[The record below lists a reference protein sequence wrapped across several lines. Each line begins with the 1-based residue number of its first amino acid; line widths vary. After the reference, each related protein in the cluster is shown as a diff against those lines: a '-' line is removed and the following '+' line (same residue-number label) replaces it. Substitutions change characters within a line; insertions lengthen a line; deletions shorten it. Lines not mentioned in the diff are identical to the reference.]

1 MQTLEVSGKSAI
13 VVAVPSPLT
22 PPKETCFL
30 AIPFSKELD
39 PLSDLIMK
47 AANKNGLLTIRTDQI
62 QNDLTFTADFMHQI
76 RSAKVVVAVLSP
88 EPGSSKANANV
99 LYEVGCAHALG
110 KPTVLLTSDP
120 VSVPSDIAHFYR
132 KPLPDGTKPLSAGIY
147 MSENLLSGN
156 VTSDRIA
163 YAIEQC
169 IARME
174 NPYIDPW
181 WKDDIRFA
189 DHKVV
194 RLLEP
199 DFWVSFGKILSFSKL
214 IQANMVLVEAHLDSL
229 WRAAYE
235 FQRAKGA
242 KASQVQWSEVTSK
255 WTDEYWVIYSKW
267 LQPNVFAIL
276 EGEFAKV
283 EACFNLLH
291 KDADEQI
298 DTAANRSQAR
308 FRDLKDTLMTYQGFH
323 QAVDATIKGNMAT
336 FPGDANVF
344 LGQVR
349 NLWHCAKTCLGHVGE
364 LVDELLTVMR

>member
-1 MQTLEVSGKSAI
+1 
-13 VVAVPSPLT
+13 VPPPL
-22 PPKETCFL
+22 KETCFL

-39 PLSDLIMK
+39 PLSDLIIK

-62 QNDLTFTADFMHQI
+62 QNDLTFTSDLMHQI

-110 KPTVLLTSDP
+110 KPTVLLTSD
-120 VSVPSDIAHFYR
+120 SCSIPSDIEHFYR
-132 KPLPDGTKPLSAGIY
+132 KQLPTEID
-147 MSENLLSGN
+147 MNENLLSGN
-156 VTSDRIA
+156 ITFDTIS
-163 YAIEQC
+163 YAIDQC
-169 IARME
+169 IGRMK

-199 DFWVSFGKILSFSKL
+199 EFWVSFGRILSFSKL

-242 KASQVQWSEVTSK
+242 KASQMQWSAVTSK

-298 DTAANRSQAR
+298 NTAANRSQAR

>member
-1 MQTLEVSGKSAI
+1 MDTILETPGKAAI
-13 VVAVPSPLT
+13 VVAVPP

-62 QNDLTFTADFMHQI
+62 QNDLTFTSDLMHQI

-88 EPGSSKANANV
+88 EPGTSKANANV

-120 VSVPSDIAHFYR
+120 CSIPSDIEHFYR
-132 KPLPDGTKPLSAGIY
+132 KQLPTEID
-147 MSENLLSGN
+147 MNENLLSGN
-156 VTSDRIA
+156 ITFDTIS
-163 YAIEQC
+163 YAIDQC
-169 IARME
+169 IGRMK

-199 DFWVSFGKILSFSKL
+199 EFWVNFGKILSFSKL
-214 IQANMVLVEAHLDSL
+214 IQANMALVEAHLDSL
-229 WRAAYE
+229 WRATYE
-235 FQRAKGA
+235 FQKAKGA
-242 KASQVQWSEVTSK
+242 KASQQWNEVTSK

-267 LQPNVFAIL
+267 LQPNVFAVL
-276 EGEFAKV
+276 DGEFAKV

-291 KDADEQI
+291 EGADPQI
-298 DTAANRSQAR
+298 DNAANRSQAC
-308 FRDLKDTLMTYQGFH
+308 FKDLKDTLTRYQGLH
-323 QAVDATIKGNMAT
+323 QAVDDTIRGNMVMFA
-336 FPGDANVF
+336 GDTNIL
-344 LGQVR
+344 LGQIR
-349 NLWHCAKTCLGHVGE
+349 NLWHCAKTCLGHVSG